1 MFSLRLTDI
10 ATILNDESPS
20 SLWKSSSLN
29 LQATIALPVTY
40 PLSFADKEIRHVLR
54 IDASSTEEQLI
65 AATLDGNEDAFRQIV
80 ERYIDEVSRT
90 VTGMLGAGPEIDD
103 VVQEVFIKLHR
114 SLHSFRGDSSLKTF
128 VVRMAINKSL
138 DALRKRKRMRW
149 MQPWS
154 HEEPWEPDSGEQA
167 DQGIT
172 ESEDLLQL
180 RKAVDRLPDNQR
192 AVVVLRLIEDYSTE
206 ETARILNVPYGTV
219 LSRLKRG
226 VEKLKKDL
234 GNTTGS
240 HRTGGAS

>member
-1 MFSLRLTDI
+1 MTF
-10 ATILNDESPS
+10 
-20 SLWKSSSLN
+20 
-29 LQATIALPVTY
+29 QATIALPLTY
-40 PLSFADKEIRHVLR
+40 PLSFEDKEIRHVIR
-54 IDASSTEEQLI
+54 INATSTEEQLI
-65 AATLDGNEDAFRQIV
+65 AGTLDGNEDAFRLIV

-90 VTGMLGAGPEIDD
+90 VTGMLGAGLEIDD

-114 SLHSFRGDSSLKTF
+114 SLHTFRGESTLKTF
-128 VVRMAINKSL
+128 VVRIAINKSL

-149 MQPWS
+149 LQPWS
-154 HEEPWEPDSGEQA
+154 HEEPWEPDSGERA

-172 ESEDLLQL
+172 DSEDLLIL
-180 RKAVDRLPDNQR
+180 RQAVDRLPENQR
-192 AVVVLRLIEDYSTE
+192 AVVVLRLIEQYSTE

-234 GNTTGS
+234 RNTTGN

>member
-1 MFSLRLTDI
+1 MIRI
-10 ATILNDESPS
+10 NAT
-20 SLWKSSSLN
+20 
-29 LQATIALPVTY
+29 
-40 PLSFADKEIRHVLR
+40 
-54 IDASSTEEQLI
+54 STEEQLI
-65 AATLDGNEDAFRQIV
+65 AGTLDGNEDAFRLIV

-90 VTGMLGAGPEIDD
+90 VTGMLGAGLEIDD

-114 SLHSFRGDSSLKTF
+114 SLHTFRGESTLKTF
-128 VVRMAINKSL
+128 VVRIAINKSL

-149 MQPWS
+149 LQPWS
-154 HEEPWEPDSGEQA
+154 HEEPWEPDSGERA

-172 ESEDLLQL
+172 DSEDLLIL
-180 RKAVDRLPDNQR
+180 RQAVDRLPENQR
-192 AVVVLRLIEDYSTE
+192 AVVVLRLIDQYSTE

-234 GNTTGS
+234 RNTTGN